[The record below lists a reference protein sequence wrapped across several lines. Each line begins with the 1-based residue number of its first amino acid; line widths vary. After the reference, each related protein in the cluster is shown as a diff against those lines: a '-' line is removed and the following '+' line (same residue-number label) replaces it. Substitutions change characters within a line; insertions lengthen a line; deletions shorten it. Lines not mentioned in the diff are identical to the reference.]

1 MSRKLQNILILAGL
15 LFLLVLLNLP
25 LTSQTNPG
33 ITPEPRATKA
43 PIDPFIHDIRFFQTE
58 LARTDLPEDARALA
72 EAKLESVSMAATQRV
87 EGMTD
92 RPSKE
97 TIEAMPTI
105 FVSEG
110 MTFPDGIELNPLD
123 IPLPVLQADVTVLTS
138 WKKTTE
144 ERPYRIFSGYL
155 ENDPEQGIIMV
166 PQLQS
171 PLFHQYYTPE
181 RSGGVSVIAENGL
194 VITLQSTTGALYYF
208 DVGLEWFV
216 DLEGTPLPTY
226 TPSPTPIPTITP
238 TPTPMPP
245 YP

>member
-33 ITPEPRATKA
+33 VTPEPRATKA
-43 PIDPFIHDIRFFQTE
+43 PIDPFIHSITFFQTE
-58 LARTDLPEDARALA
+58 LARTDLPEEARTLVA
-72 EAKLESVSMAATQRV
+72 AKLEGESIAGTQRA
-87 EGMTD
+87 EGLTSAPT
-92 RPSKE
+92 RPAIPPA
-97 TIEAMPTI
+97 TPT
-105 FVSEG
+105 FVSSSFE
-110 MTFPDGIELNPLD
+110 FPDGIYLNPLD

-155 ENDPEQGIIMV
+155 ENDPSQGIIMV

-194 VITLQSTTGALYYF
+194 VLTLQSTTGALYYF
-208 DVGLEWFV
+208 DVALEWFI
-216 DLEGTPLPTY
+216 DLQGTPLPTY

-238 TPTPMPP
+238 TATPIPP